1 MSLLALSSQERR
13 VLEELITPAA
23 LTNEVRRAQALLWLD
38 DGESPQAVAARLHV
52 SRQTVYNWATRFKR
66 RRGAAG
72 IPERL
77 ADEKRSGRPG
87 VFPRII
93 DPLIKPV
100 LGKEPLEFGYEAH
113 KWTPTLLMHYLR
125 DVHHIAVCRAS
136 VSLALRRLGGRWET
150 PKRPSSEAFGVGKVS
165 METAHTSGRGAI
177 PDVPVTQASI
187 SVQS

>member
-52 SRQTVYNWATRFKR
+52 SRQTVYNWAARFKR

-125 DVHHIAVCRAS
+125 DVHQVMVCRAS
-136 VSLALRRLGGRWET
+136 VSLALRRLGGMWEP
-150 PKRPSSEAFGVGKVS
+150 PKRPSSEAFEVGKVS
-165 METAHTSGRGAI
+165 IEKMRNSGHNTT
-177 PDVPVTQASI
+177 PNVPVTAEAGA
-187 SVQS
+187 QS